1 MAHYLQETHRLEIQA
16 YQKPKNTSELQK
28 THVAF
33 SGSLRKHPS
42 DRGKIVLVADPFS
55 ANTFYYEFS
64 TDDITY
70 AEELPNLVNPDGET
84 IRMARVWVK
93 KKCIGVRCTPFIVED
108 TRA

>member
-16 YQKPKNTSELQK
+16 YQKPKNIGELQK

-33 SGSLRKHPS
+33 SGSLRKHPYDS
-42 DRGKIVLVADPFS
+42 GKIILVTDPFS

-64 TDDITY
+64 TGDITY
-70 AEELPNLVNPDGET
+70 AEELPNLVNPEGET
-84 IRMARVWVK
+84 IRMARLWVK

-108 TRA
+108 TRT

>member
-16 YQKPKNTSELQK
+16 YKKPKNISELQH

-33 SGSLRKHPS
+33 SGSLRKHPY
-42 DRGKIVLVADPFS
+42 DGGKIVLVTDPFS
-55 ANTFYYEFS
+55 TNTFYYEFS

-70 AEELPNLVNPDGET
+70 AEELPNLVNPEGET
-84 IRMARVWVK
+84 IRMARIWVK
-93 KKCIGVRCTPFIVED
+93 KKRIGVRCTPFIVED

>member
-16 YQKPKNTSELQK
+16 YQKPKSTRELQK

-42 DRGKIVLVADPFS
+42 DRSKIVLVADPFS

-70 AEELPNLVNPDGET
+70 AEELPNLVSPEGET

-108 TRA
+108 TRR